1 MFGEMLIV
9 LSGMCLVFLPALC
22 YVGYLLSSVKG
33 QKKFDYH
40 VEKVK
45 DKHGQVGVMIAYIDK
60 ILLGLWIICLGLY
73 LSSYFVND
81 IAFDVFLVSLI
92 FYIIIRFIDNKNEN

>member
-1 MFGEMLIV
+1 M
-9 LSGMCLVFLPALC
+9 
-22 YVGYLLSSVKG
+22 
-33 QKKFDYH
+33 
-40 VEKVK
+40 EKVK
-45 DKHGQVGVMIAYIDK
+45 DKHGQVGVIIAYIDK